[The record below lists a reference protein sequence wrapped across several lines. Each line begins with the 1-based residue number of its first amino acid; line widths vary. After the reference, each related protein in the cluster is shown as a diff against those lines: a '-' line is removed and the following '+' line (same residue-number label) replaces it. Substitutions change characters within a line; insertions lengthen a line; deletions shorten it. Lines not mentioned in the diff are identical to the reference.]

1 MSSNSVRGKTV
12 VVTGAGSGIG
22 RALAVE
28 LSERGA
34 RVAGCDVS
42 ETRLKETAA
51 QCRRPSQTSASTLDH
66 VHLGS
71 RFRND

>member
-42 ETRLKETAA
+42 ETGLKETA
-51 QCRRPSQTSASTLDH
+51 QCRGEMHRP
-66 VHLGS
+66 G
-71 RFRND
+71 RRR

>member
-42 ETRLKETAA
+42 ETGLKETAA
-51 QCRRPSQTSASTLDH
+51 QCRGEMHRP
-66 VHLGS
+66 G
-71 RFRND
+71 RRR